1 MLILSA
7 VLAAHLVQ
15 QPPTLTSD
23 EWVRRPPIEYPAR
36 ALSRDIRRGR
46 VVLDCQ
52 FEASKA
58 VDCTIVE
65 ETPADFGFGPE
76 ALRAVRRGV
85 AVEGVE
91 GRRAVRLDFIL
102 G

>member
-7 VLAAHLVQ
+7 ALAVVSASQ
-15 QPPTLTSD
+15 TAPTPPV

-36 ALSRDIRRGR
+36 ALSRDVRCGF
-46 VVLDCQ
+46 VVLSCR
-52 FEASKA
+52 FEASIA
-58 VDCTIVE
+58 VECTVLE
-65 ETPADFGFGPE
+65 ETPQGMGFGAE

-85 AVEGVE
+85 AATGTEGV
-91 GRRAVRLDFIL
+91 RNVRLDFIL